1 MLFRSIKDADETAL
15 GTDPLESDS
24 DGDGYTDGAEETAG
38 TDPTDASSV
47 IDGLYVTVPERT
59 SVEETFEFSL
69 NVQMGDIAF
78 LLDTTCS
85 MTATLNGVSGEF
97 ARIVTEVSAVLP
109 DAEYGVATFDDYYYS
124 SYGYS
129 GDKPFYLIQQ
139 VTSDTSAVQT
149 SLNRLS
155 LHNGGD
161 GPEGS
166 MEGLYQTLVG
176 GGYDQNC
183 NGRYDS
189 STDILPF
196 TASSGDP
203 FGGTAGQ
210 NGSGSGDG
218 TVGGMGFR
226 DYALPI
232 VVYATDNYMRDPDAS
247 NSYYNRTPGGCPDDG
262 SSRGVANAANDMG
275 ALLIGI
281 AVSST
286 LPVAQMTS
294 LAQDTNSLADT
305 DGDGRAD
312 DELVFSWSGSSSTLR
327 TTIVNAIE
335 DAVSSVQFSSV
346 SLVVDGDENG
356 FVSSIS
362 PESYEMS
369 GSPDGETVEFT
380 LNFRGAVAALT
391 EDQIFRVTLNVL
403 GDGTVLLDTLD
414 IYVVVPG
421 SN

>member
-1 MLFRSIKDADETAL
+1 MLFRS
-15 GTDPLESDS
+15 
-24 DGDGYTDGAEETAG
+24 
-38 TDPTDASSV
+38 
-47 IDGLYVTVPERT
+47 
-59 SVEETFEFSL
+59 
-69 NVQMGDIAF
+69 
-78 LLDTTCS
+78 
-85 MTATLNGVSGEF
+85 
-97 ARIVTEVSAVLP
+97 
-109 DAEYGVATFDDYYYS
+109 
-124 SYGYS
+124 GYS